1 MRICRR
7 FAREEL
13 AKRSEL
19 LCRANSDKPSC
30 TCLVCAPSG
39 FRLGGGSRVVHVVS
53 CCVGVWKNYS
63 STPVGSEVFPRRF
76 SEGLEW
82 GWESKI

>member
-1 MRICRR
+1 MRVCRR

-19 LCRANSDKPSC
+19 SCRANSDKPSC

-63 STPVGSEVFPRRF
+63 STPVGSEVLPRRF
-76 SEGLEW
+76 FRGSGMGMGE
-82 GWESKI
+82 